1 MIETRIEVRID
12 RGVVRAIILLTGVS
26 QECDRKITN
35 AIAYG
40 SSLRC
45 THALKEH
52 PRGSGQGG
60 IGCESI
66 RGKSQSGD
74 EE

>member
-12 RGVVRAIILLTGVS
+12 RGVVRAIIRLTGVS
-26 QECDRKITN
+26 FDCDRVHHKWDCLGQQL
-35 AIAYG
+35 ALIA
-40 SSLRC
+40 LK
-45 THALKEH
+45 KEH
-52 PRGSGQGG
+52 PRGSGLGG

-66 RGKSQSGD
+66 RGKSKSAD

>member
-12 RGVVRAIILLTGVS
+12 RGVVRAIIRLTGVS
-26 QECDRKITN
+26 FDCDHVHHKCD
-35 AIAYG
+35 
-40 SSLRC
+40 SLRQQL
-45 THALKEH
+45 ALIALLNEH

-60 IGCESI
+60 NGCESI

-74 EE
+74 E